1 MSNDHHS
8 HHSETHFTSTEV
20 VRDIVIGMSDGLTV
34 PFALA
39 AGLSAAVDSSAII
52 VTAGLAE
59 VAAGAIAMGL
69 GGYLAGKTDIEH
81 YDSELERES
90 YEIKHLRDHEISEVE
105 EILSEY
111 GLRGNALKTVVKS
124 ITSNHER
131 WLKFMMKFELNL
143 ERPDPKRAMI
153 SASTI
158 ATSYIVGGL
167 IPLMPYFFISDI
179 MTALKI
185 SVIATSIALV
195 LFGWIKGRFTG
206 VNQGRSAMQTLVIGA
221 LASSAAFGLAH
232 LLS

>member
-90 YEIKHLRDHEISEVE
+90 YEIKNLRDHEISEVE

-143 ERPDPKRAMI
+143 ERPDPKRALI
-153 SASTI
+153 SAATI
-158 ATSYIVGGL
+158 SMAYIVGGL
-167 IPLMPYFFISDI
+167 IPLMPYIFIPDI
-179 MTALKI
+179 MPALKI

-206 VNQGRSAMQTLVIGA
+206 VNQGRSALQTLVIGA

-232 LLS
+232 LFS

>member
-8 HHSETHFTSTEV
+8 HHSEAHFTSTEV
-20 VRDIVIGMSDGLTV
+20 VRNIVIGMSDGLTV

-81 YDSELERES
+81 YDSELKRES

-143 ERPDPKRAMI
+143 EKPDPKRAFI
-153 SASTI
+153 SAATI
-158 ATSYIVGGL
+158 SIAYIVGGL
-167 IPLMPYFFISDI
+167 IPLMPYIFIPEI
-179 MTALKI
+179 MPALKMSI
-185 SVIATSIALV
+185 IATSIALV

-206 VNQGRSAMQTLVIGA
+206 VNQGRSALQTLVIGA

-232 LLS
+232 LFS

>member
-8 HHSETHFTSTEV
+8 HHAESHFTSTEI
-20 VRDIVIGMSDGLTV
+20 VRDVVIGMSDGLTV

-81 YDSELERES
+81 YDSELKREA
-90 YEIKHLRDHEISEVE
+90 YEIKHLREREISEVE

-111 GLRGNALKTVVKS
+111 GLKGSALQTVVKS
-124 ITSNHER
+124 ITSNRER

-143 ERPDPKRAMI
+143 ERPDPKRALI

-158 ATSYIVGGL
+158 SLAYIIGGL
-167 IPLMPYFFISDI
+167 IPLAPYIFISDI
-179 MTALKI
+179 GPALKM
-185 SVIATSIALV
+185 SVIATSIALI

-206 VNQGRSAMQTLVIGA
+206 MNQGRSAMQTLLIGA

-232 LLS
+232 LFS

>member
-8 HHSETHFTSTEV
+8 QHSEAHFTSTEI

-39 AGLSAAVDSSAII
+39 AGLSAAIDSSAII

-81 YDSELERES
+81 YDSELKREG
-90 YEIKHLRDHEISEVE
+90 YEIKHLRDREVSEVE

-143 ERPDPKRAMI
+143 ERPDPKRALI
-153 SASTI
+153 SAATI
-158 ATSYIVGGL
+158 SMAYIVGGL
-167 IPLMPYFFISDI
+167 IPLMPYIFISDI
-179 MTALKI
+179 MPALKI

-206 VNQGRSAMQTLVIGA
+206 VNQGRSALQTLVIGA
-221 LASSAAFGLAH
+221 LASSAAFGLAR

>member
-8 HHSETHFTSTEV
+8 DHSETHFTSTAV
-20 VRDIVIGMSDGLTV
+20 VRDIVIGMADGLTV

-59 VAAGAIAMGL
+59 VAAGSIAMGL

-81 YDSELERES
+81 YDSELKREAH
-90 YEIKHLRDHEISEVE
+90 EIKHLREHEILEVQ

-111 GLRGNALKTVVKS
+111 GLKGSTLKTVVKS
-124 ITSNHER
+124 ITSNRER

>member
-20 VRDIVIGMSDGLTV
+20 VRDIVVGMSDGLTV

-81 YDSELERES
+81 YDSELKRET
-90 YEIKHLRDHEISEVE
+90 YEIKHLREREILEVE

-111 GLRGNALKTVVKS
+111 GLKGSALKTVVKS
-124 ITSNHER
+124 ITSNRER

-143 ERPDPKRAMI
+143 EKPDPKRAFI
-153 SASTI
+153 SATTI
-158 ATSYIVGGL
+158 SVAYIVGGL
-167 IPLMPYFFISDI
+167 IPLAPYIFISEI
-179 MTALKI
+179 EPALKMSI
-185 SVIATSIALV
+185 IATSIALI

-206 VNQGRSAMQTLVIGA
+206 VNQGRSAMQTLIIGA

-232 LLS
+232 LFS

>member
-8 HHSETHFTSTEV
+8 HHSEIHFTSTEV

-59 VAAGAIAMGL
+59 VAAGSIAMGL

-81 YDSELERES
+81 YDSEYARED
-90 YEIKHLRDHEISEVE
+90 YEIKHLRDREIQEVE

-111 GLRGNALKTVVKS
+111 GLKGTALKTVVKAV
-124 ITSNHER
+124 TANRER

-143 ERPDPKRAMI
+143 ERPDPKRALI
-153 SASTI
+153 SAATI
-158 ATSYIVGGL
+158 SIAYIVGGL
-167 IPLMPYFFISDI
+167 IPLMPYIFISDI
-179 MTALKI
+179 IPALKI
-185 SVIATSIALV
+185 SVIATGIALV

-206 VNQGRSAMQTLVIGA
+206 VNQGRSAMQTLIIGA

-232 LLS
+232 LFS

>member
-143 ERPDPKRAMI
+143 ERPDPKRAFI
-153 SASTI
+153 SAATI
-158 ATSYIVGGL
+158 SIAYIVGGL
-167 IPLMPYFFISDI
+167 IPLMPYIFIPDI
-179 MTALKI
+179 MPALKMSI
-185 SVIATSIALV
+185 IATSIALV

-206 VNQGRSAMQTLVIGA
+206 VNQGRSALQTLVIGA

-232 LLS
+232 LFS

>member
-1 MSNDHHS
+1 MSNN
-8 HHSETHFTSTEV
+8 HHSETHFTSTEI
-20 VRDIVIGMSDGLTV
+20 VRDVVIGMSDGLTV

-81 YDSELERES
+81 YDSELKREV
-90 YEIKHLRDHEISEVE
+90 YEIKHLREREISEVE

-111 GLRGNALKTVVKS
+111 GLKGSTLKTVVKS
-124 ITSNHER
+124 ITSNRER

-143 ERPDPKRAMI
+143 EKPDPKRAMI

-179 MTALKI
+179 MSALKM

-195 LFGWIKGRFTG
+195 LFGWIKGKFTG
-206 VNQGRSAMQTLVIGA
+206 VNQGRSAMQTLLIGGI
-221 LASSAAFGLAH
+221 ASSAAFGLAH

>member
-8 HHSETHFTSTEV
+8 HHSEAHFTSTEV

-81 YDSELERES
+81 YDSELKRES

-143 ERPDPKRAMI
+143 EKPDPKRAFI
-153 SASTI
+153 SAATI
-158 ATSYIVGGL
+158 SIAYIVGGL
-167 IPLMPYFFISDI
+167 IPLMPYIFIPEI
-179 MTALKI
+179 MPALKMSI
-185 SVIATSIALV
+185 IATSIALV

-206 VNQGRSAMQTLVIGA
+206 VNQGRSALQTLVIGA

-232 LLS
+232 LFS

>member
-8 HHSETHFTSTEV
+8 HHSEAHFTSTEV

-81 YDSELERES
+81 YDSELKREG
-90 YEIKHLRDHEISEVE
+90 YEIKHLRDREVSEVE

-111 GLRGNALKTVVKS
+111 GLRGIALKTVVKS

-143 ERPDPKRAMI
+143 ERPDPKRALI
-153 SASTI
+153 SAATI
-158 ATSYIVGGL
+158 SIAYIVGGL
-167 IPLMPYFFISDI
+167 IPLMPYIFISDI
-179 MTALKI
+179 IPALKI
-185 SVIATSIALV
+185 SVIATGIALV
-195 LFGWIKGRFTG
+195 LFGWIKGHFTG
-206 VNQGRSAMQTLVIGA
+206 VNQGRSAMQTLIIGA

-232 LLS
+232 LFS

>member
-1 MSNDHHS
+1 MSDDQHS
-8 HHSETHFTSTEV
+8 HHSETHFTSTQV

-69 GGYLAGKTDIEH
+69 GGYLAGKTDVEH
-81 YDSELERES
+81 YDSELKREA
-90 YEIKHLRDHEISEVE
+90 YEIEHLREREISEVE
-105 EILSEY
+105 EILTEY
-111 GLRGNALKTVVKS
+111 GLKGDALKTLVKS
-124 ITSNHER
+124 ITSNREH

-143 ERPDPKRAMI
+143 ERPNPKRALI

-158 ATSYIVGGL
+158 SIAYIIGGL
-167 IPLMPYFFISDI
+167 IPLTPYIFISDI
-179 MTALKI
+179 MPALKMSI
-185 SVIATSIALV
+185 IATSIALI

-206 VNQGRSAMQTLVIGA
+206 VHQGRSALQTFVIGA

-232 LLS
+232 LFS

>member
-8 HHSETHFTSTEV
+8 DHSETHFTSTAV
-20 VRDIVIGMSDGLTV
+20 VRDIVIGMADGLTV

-59 VAAGAIAMGL
+59 VAAGSIAMGL

-81 YDSELERES
+81 YDSELKREAH
-90 YEIKHLRDHEISEVE
+90 EIKHLREHEILEVQ

-111 GLRGNALKTVVKS
+111 GLKGSTLKTVVKS
-124 ITSNHER
+124 ITSNRER

-179 MTALKI
+179 MSALKM

>member
-39 AGLSAAVDSSAII
+39 AGLSAAVDSSTII

-143 ERPDPKRAMI
+143 ERPDPKRALI
-153 SASTI
+153 SAATI
-158 ATSYIVGGL
+158 SMAYIVGGL
-167 IPLMPYFFISDI
+167 IPLMPYIFIPDI
-179 MTALKI
+179 MPALKI

-206 VNQGRSAMQTLVIGA
+206 VNQGRSALQTLVIGA

-232 LLS
+232 LFS

>member
-8 HHSETHFTSTEV
+8 HHSETHFTSTAV
-20 VRDIVIGMSDGLTV
+20 VRDIVIGMADGLTV

-59 VAAGAIAMGL
+59 VAAGSIAMGL

-81 YDSELERES
+81 YDSELKREA
-90 YEIKHLRDHEISEVE
+90 YEIKHLREHEILEVQ

-111 GLRGNALKTVVKS
+111 GLKGSALKTVVKS
-124 ITSNHER
+124 ITSNRER

-179 MTALKI
+179 MSALKM

-221 LASSAAFGLAH
+221 LASSAAFGIAH